1 MTGTGTASR
10 AMPCNQWPSLLLRTS
25 NCDKRT
31 GNSFL
36 LRSIHLSR
44 YWEAAAQREQPRL
57 PGTYRRSR
65 DPRSLDETP
74 PTWRGVTAHSLADL
88 GLVAVTDEARRMK
101 MRRGDVMT
109 ESHRVRRRHRRFT
122 RDVCTPAP
130 DAAVRI
136 YLAMNWCATLIET
149 VTICLAAVGEGKRRL
164 ASGSKCS
171 RDRENRCGG
180 SYIFPCY
187 VSIFGEARRRAR
199 FERIE
204 VASRVR

>member
-1 MTGTGTASR
+1 MA
-10 AMPCNQWPSLLLRTS
+10 AM
-25 NCDKRT
+25 
-31 GNSFL
+31 
-36 LRSIHLSR
+36 
-44 YWEAAAQREQPRL
+44 
-57 PGTYRRSR
+57 
-65 DPRSLDETP
+65 
-74 PTWRGVTAHSLADL
+74 
-88 GLVAVTDEARRMK
+88 MK

-136 YLAMNWCATLIET
+136 YLAMNWRATLIET

-180 SYIFPCY
+180 SYIFGDELACSPATSVY
-187 VSIFGEARRRAR
+187 LAGSSRW
-199 FERIE
+199 
-204 VASRVR
+204 ASRPRFCHYLLTT